1 MMLYAVASLR
11 CFDESDEE
19 YFSAEK
25 VFSTEEAANAYI
37 KEQVNDIVTGK
48 NKEDHELFY
57 GENEEFADNV
67 YAHENYITDECHR
80 FMWEVSP
87 VELDCLAELKVYC
100 QLRDS
105 YQEEDVRS
113 VLEDELEYCD
123 AAEKLGYHSID
134 DIPEDVYDE
143 MVSRYSKYVSDCS
156 NWNELAQDAIR
167 DVLHEEMENQNISDD
182 ED

>member
-105 YQEEDVRS
+105 YEIEDVRS
-113 VLEDELEYCD
+113 IFEDHFKGEEM
-123 AAEKLGYHSID
+123 AEKLGYHDVD
-134 DIPEDVYDE
+134 DIPKDVFDD
-143 MVSRYSKYVSDCS
+143 MVYSYSKAMSNCS
-156 NWNELAQDAIR
+156 NWSDVASDVIWN
-167 DVLHEEMENQNISDD
+167 VLHDKIEELNISCNKD
-182 ED
+182 

>member
-100 QLRDS
+100 QLHNS

-113 VLEDELEYCD
+113 VLEDELED
-123 AAEKLGYHSID
+123 NDMAEKLGYHSID

-143 MVSRYSKYVSDCS
+143 MVRRYSKYVSDCS
-156 NWNELAQDAIR
+156 NWDELARDAIG
-167 DVLHEEMENQNISDD
+167 DVLREKNGKSEHF
-182 ED
+182 

>member
-105 YQEEDVRS
+105 YEAEDIRNVF
-113 VLEDELEYCD
+113 ENDFMGKD
-123 AAEKLGYHSID
+123 MAEKLGYHYVD
-134 DIPEDVYDE
+134 DIPDSVFDE
-143 MVSRYSKYVSDCS
+143 MVARYSKYVSNCS
-156 NWNELAQDAIR
+156 NWDELARDAIYY
-167 DVLHEEMENQNISDD
+167 VLHEEIENQNISDD